1 MRYAERLAGEAA
13 EQAAK
18 ADEWL
23 LPSEPGGLEAE
34 GMERTWRFSQSD
46 IVQGAFLSSPFCYEY
61 FHRFCTSA
69 CALESLMLTPCHE
82 PASCTRGAMHTSPT
96 LVNTVV
102 SP

>member
-34 GMERTWRFSQSD
+34 GMERTWQLQQARRLRRAPAAALASVACVPLD
-46 IVQGAFLSSPFCYEY
+46 GA
-61 FHRFCTSA
+61 
-69 CALESLMLTPCHE
+69 
-82 PASCTRGAMHTSPT
+82 
-96 LVNTVV
+96 
-102 SP
+102 